1 MLNNRGQVSSLG
13 HTVTDLYTD
22 DPELYWDFDSRELAY
37 EDIPAFLEQIKSER
51 DSEGRACKKTTII
64 GHSNGARIGVLAAGK
79 PDDEGAHIN
88 KVVGLA
94 PAY

>member
-1 MLNNRGQVSSLG
+1 MINNRGQESSLG
-13 HTVTDLYTD
+13 HTTANLYTD
-22 DPELYWDFDSRELAY
+22 DPEAYWDFDSREMAY
-37 EDIPAFLEQIKSER
+37 EDMPAFLEQIRTER
-51 DSEGRACKKTTII
+51 YSEGRACKKTTIL

-79 PDDEGAHIN
+79 PDDEGARIN